1 MSLSYIHSKGIVHR
15 NIKPSN
21 IYQGFIGDKEIF
33 LLTEFGSY
41 AQINGN
47 VSGPSTKK
55 QNIKQNVLEDELESQ
70 DAHPS
75 LDIWALGMIL
85 YWLMAG

>member
-1 MSLSYIHSKGIVHR
+1 
-15 NIKPSN
+15 
-21 IYQGFIGDKEIF
+21 
-33 LLTEFGSY
+33 
-41 AQINGN
+41 
-47 VSGPSTKK
+47 
-55 QNIKQNVLEDELESQ
+55 LESQ